1 MADESDSNSS
11 SSSADEGPIDPIAEA
26 KRLGAN
32 LSTPKKAKIARE
44 RKIQTNPAGKSRS
57 ERGENDP
64 KLSSW
69 QRVQEHKGEYLKAV
83 SGKLRCE
90 ACKETISK
98 KSSTVKKHIQSAKH
112 VKAKKAILDSKKKDQ
127 SVLDLIKRNDQAKH
141 PKGETLPLDMRLYRF
156 ELVEC
161 FLAAGIP
168 LSKKL
173 TVYARFLKGMGI
185 GLRRRV
191 T

>member
-11 SSSADEGPIDPIAEA
+11 SSSADEGPINPIAEA

-69 QRVQEHKGEYLKAV
+69 QRVQEHKGE
-83 SGKLRCE
+83 
-90 ACKETISK
+90 
-98 KSSTVKKHIQSAKH
+98 
-112 VKAKKAILDSKKKDQ
+112 
-127 SVLDLIKRNDQAKH
+127 
-141 PKGETLPLDMRLYRF
+141 
-156 ELVEC
+156 
-161 FLAAGIP
+161 
-168 LSKKL
+168 
-173 TVYARFLKGMGI
+173 
-185 GLRRRV
+185 
-191 T
+191 